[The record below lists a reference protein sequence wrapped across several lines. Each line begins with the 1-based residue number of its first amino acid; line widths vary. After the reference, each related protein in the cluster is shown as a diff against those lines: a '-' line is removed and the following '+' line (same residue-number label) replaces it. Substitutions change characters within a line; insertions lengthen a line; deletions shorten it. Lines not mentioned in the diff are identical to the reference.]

1 MIHLLLSIVL
11 SSFLFVIFKYFEKF
25 RIDNLQAI
33 VVNYFVAFSIGYG
46 TTTENVHFTEIP
58 AQPWFYGVLFLG
70 FLFIFL
76 FNVMALT
83 AQKAGM
89 SVVSVAGK
97 MSVIIPITFGI
108 IMYNESY
115 GIVKILGILLALIS
129 VYLTSKKDSSNF
141 DSKYLYLPIILF
153 IGSGILDT
161 TLKYIENNYV
171 SDGGLELY
179 SASIFFVAGLIGVLY
194 ISVLSFLGKV
204 KFQFKNIIGGIV
216 LGIPN
221 YYTIFYLLKALEM
234 DHFET
239 STVFTINNV
248 AIVSFSTLL
257 GILIFKEKLN
267 VRNWIG
273 VALSIIA
280 IILVTLKL
288 G

>member
-1 MIHLLLSIVL
+1 MIHLLLSIIL

-33 VVNYFVAFSIGYG
+33 VVNYFVAFSIGYA

-97 MSVIIPITFGI
+97 MSVVIPITFGI
-108 IMYNESY
+108 IVYNESY
-115 GIVKILGILLALIS
+115 GVVKILGILLALLS
-129 VYLTSKKDSSNF
+129 VYLTSRKDSSDF
-141 DSKYLYLPIILF
+141 DQKYLYLPIILF
-153 IGSGILDT
+153 VGSGILDT
-161 TLKYIENNYV
+161 TIKYVENNYV

-179 SASIFFVAGLIGVLY
+179 SASIFLVAGMLGVLL
-194 ISVLSFLGKV
+194 LSILFIMGKV

-234 DHFET
+234 DHMET
-239 STVFTINNV
+239 STIFTVNNV
-248 AIVSFSTLL
+248 ATVSFSTLL
-257 GILIFKEKLN
+257 GIMIFKERLN
-267 VRNWIG
+267 KRNWIG
-273 VALSIIA
+273 VVLSIIA
-280 IILVTLKL
+280 IILVTL
-288 G
+288 